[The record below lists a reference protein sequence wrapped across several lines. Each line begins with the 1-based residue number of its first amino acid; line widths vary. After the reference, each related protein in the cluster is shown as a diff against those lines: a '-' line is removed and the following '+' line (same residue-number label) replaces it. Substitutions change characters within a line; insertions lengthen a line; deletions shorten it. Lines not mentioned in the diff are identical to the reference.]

1 MKSLSF
7 KVIAFLLPF
16 LALGLLELSL
26 RMCHYGYDAS
36 LFITDPADSRYLVLN
51 PDASRSYFSN
61 QVNATTGN
69 LEPFKKEKDPG
80 TFRVFV
86 LGEST
91 TIGYPYLHN
100 GSFHRWLAYRL
111 MHTFPDKNLEIIN
124 LSLTAV
130 NSYTVLGFAR
140 EVVHYAPD
148 AVLIYAG
155 HNEYYGALGV
165 GSTDRIGGNAFLVGS
180 VLWLRQFRVMQLMTN
195 TYDGIVGLFGS
206 HADPGGKTRMEM
218 MVGSGRIP
226 YGSPLYERGIAQ
238 FKKNM
243 DETLDL
249 FDRTHIPVFIS
260 NLVSN
265 EKDLPPFVSAE
276 AGSPAF
282 KRDFDLGLGDLRAGD
297 STGAFTA
304 FLGADSAFPGHAL
317 CNYYLGRI
325 AYGRGDYAGAKAW
338 FRKASS
344 LDELRF
350 RGPDTL
356 NTIIAGLSQAHHN
369 VHLVDTRAA
378 FEAASD
384 HGIIGDE
391 VLLEH
396 VHPNLFGYAL
406 LSDVF
411 YTSMKDA
418 GLFTVP
424 PGAEV
429 SFMELR
435 RTMPVTKTDSLIGAY
450 KILNLKSYWP
460 FSGGQA
466 RDSIRASSEEEEL
479 AFNVAFRHMP
489 WEQSMSNLYDYYTR
503 EQDLRDAGLVMEGL
517 VLEHPTEEAYYEKA
531 ANLYGQLKDYDRAIF
546 YFKKA
551 FAFSPSFDKAR
562 YIFVMDLA
570 MDRPG
575 DALSYLDYAIANNT
589 SGTNLGAV
597 KDYTRQV
604 VELERVSGKDTSNLA
619 VLNQIAEAYS
629 RMGNKEA
636 AGIYYAKILKQ
647 SNGKAGH

>member
-100 GSFHRWLAYRL
+100 GSFPRWLAYRL

-195 TYDGIVGLFGS
+195 TYDGLVGLFGS

-226 YGSPLYERGIAQ
+226 YGSPLYDRGIAQ

-282 KRDFDLGLGDLRAGD
+282 KRDFDLG
-297 STGAFTA
+297 
-304 FLGADSAFPGHAL
+304 
-317 CNYYLGRI
+317 
-325 AYGRGDYAGAKAW
+325 
-338 FRKASS
+338 
-344 LDELRF
+344 
-350 RGPDTL
+350 
-356 NTIIAGLSQAHHN
+356 
-369 VHLVDTRAA
+369 
-378 FEAASD
+378 
-384 HGIIGDE
+384 
-391 VLLEH
+391 
-396 VHPNLFGYAL
+396 
-406 LSDVF
+406 
-411 YTSMKDA
+411 
-418 GLFTVP
+418 
-424 PGAEV
+424 
-429 SFMELR
+429 
-435 RTMPVTKTDSLIGAY
+435 
-450 KILNLKSYWP
+450 
-460 FSGGQA
+460 
-466 RDSIRASSEEEEL
+466 
-479 AFNVAFRHMP
+479 
-489 WEQSMSNLYDYYTR
+489 
-503 EQDLRDAGLVMEGL
+503 
-517 VLEHPTEEAYYEKA
+517 
-531 ANLYGQLKDYDRAIF
+531 
-546 YFKKA
+546 
-551 FAFSPSFDKAR
+551 
-562 YIFVMDLA
+562 
-570 MDRPG
+570 
-575 DALSYLDYAIANNT
+575 
-589 SGTNLGAV
+589 
-597 KDYTRQV
+597 
-604 VELERVSGKDTSNLA
+604 
-619 VLNQIAEAYS
+619 
-629 RMGNKEA
+629 
-636 AGIYYAKILKQ
+636 
-647 SNGKAGH
+647 